1 MEKFLLTK
9 QTSSHILMQWAN
21 KLSCYKIVA
30 LGASC
35 LDFKAKKWYNNGIQE
50 YAITY
55 DIKGE
60 YLWLLQEKEE
70 TPIR

>member
-1 MEKFLLTK
+1 MERFLLIK
-9 QTSSHILMQWAN
+9 LTSLHILMQWAN

-30 LGASC
+30 LSVSC
-35 LDFKAKKWYNNGIQE
+35 LDFKAQKWYNNGIQE

-60 YLWLLQEKEE
+60 
-70 TPIR
+70 